1 MYDECLKILFKF
13 KKIKLKILYIF
24 IMDVLKF
31 ILNFQKNIL
40 NVYLMYVLKFILNF

>member
-24 IMDVLKF
+24 IRDVLKL
-31 ILNFQKNIL
+31 ILNFNKKYKYYI
-40 NVYLMYVLKFILNF
+40 YMMEVLKILF

>member
-31 ILNFQKNIL
+31 ILNFKKKFII
-40 NVYLMYVLKFILNF
+40 LMYK